1 MYSGLYAAC
10 AGLVARNQDLDIT
23 ANNLANVN
31 TAGFRSQAEVFRS
44 LVAGAEYG
52 AQSGLNRAINDF
64 AVTGGSFTTANPGHL
79 ETTGTPLDLAIE
91 GPGFFA
97 VQTKA
102 GVRYT
107 RNGNFR
113 IDTQGTL
120 LSADGDPVLGQAG
133 PIRLPSGPVSVGSDG
148 TVSVAQTVVG
158 RLQVVDI
165 DPQNL
170 KAMGNTYFEAAD
182 GATATPSTSANVRQ
196 GMLESSNIEPVSAA
210 VNLIALQRHADFL
223 QRTLRV
229 FYSDFDHTAI
239 EQLASV
245 T

>member
-1 MYSGLYAAC
+1 MNSGFYAAC
-10 AGLVARNQDLDIT
+10 AGLVARNQALDIT

-31 TAGFRSQAEVFRS
+31 TTGFRSQAEVFRS
-44 LVAGAEYG
+44 LVAGAENG
-52 AQSGLNRAINDF
+52 TENALNRAINDF
-64 AVTGGSFTTANPGHL
+64 AVIGGSFTTANPGHL
-79 ETTGTPLDLAIE
+79 ETTGNPLDLAIE
-91 GPGFFA
+91 GSGFFA

-120 LSADGDPVLGQAG
+120 LSANGDPVLGQAG
-133 PIRLPSGPVSVGSDG
+133 PIRLPSGLVSVGNDG

-158 RLQVVDI
+158 RLQLVDV

-170 KAMGNTYFEAAD
+170 KPVGNNYFEAAD
-182 GATATPSTSANVRQ
+182 GTTPTPATYANVHQ

-210 VNLIALQRHADFL
+210 VNLIALQRHTDFL

-229 FYSDFDHTAI
+229 FYSDFDRTAV

>member
-1 MYSGLYAAC
+1 MNSGFYAAC
-10 AGLVARNQDLDIT
+10 AGLIARSQAMDIT

-31 TAGFRSQAEVFRS
+31 TSGFRGQAEVFRS
-44 LVAGAEYG
+44 LVAGA
-52 AQSGLNRAINDF
+52 QSGAGSALNSAINDY
-64 AVTGGSFTTANPGHL
+64 AVIGGSFTSANPGHL
-79 ETTGTPLDLAIE
+79 EPTGNPLDLGIE
-91 GPGFFA
+91 GAGFFV

-113 IDTQGTL
+113 VDTQGTL

-133 PIRLPSGPVSVGSDG
+133 PLRLPSGPVSISNDG
-148 TVSVAQTVVG
+148 TVSVAETQVG
-158 RLQVVDI
+158 RLQLAEI

-170 KAMGNTYFEAAD
+170 SAEGNNYFQAAD
-182 GATATPSTSANVRQ
+182 GTATPATSSRLRQ
-196 GMLESSNIEPVSAA
+196 GMLEGSNVEPVSAA
-210 VNLIALQRHADFL
+210 VSLIALQRHADFM

-229 FYSDFDHTAI
+229 FYSDFDRTAI